1 MQTFSIRDL
10 REHTG
15 DLVRNAEA
23 GHLAVV
29 AKHGQPVFVAV
40 PFDEALLTHG
50 VRPALA
56 AKLFQEGVVSLG
68 KAARMAG
75 LPVEDFIERLGA
87 LGIPATDYPPEEL
100 DDELNVLA
108 A

>member
-15 DLVRNAEA
+15 ELVRNAEA
-23 GHLAVV
+23 GRLAVV

-40 PFDEALLTHG
+40 PFDAELLTHG
-50 VRPALA
+50 VRSALA
-56 AKLFQEGVVSLG
+56 IGLFQDGVLSLG

-75 LPVEDFIERLGA
+75 LPAEDFIARLGA
-87 LGIPATDYPPEEL
+87 LGIPAVNYPPAEL
-100 DDELNVLA
+100 DDELSALSD
-108 A
+108 

>member
-1 MQTFSIRDL
+1 
-10 REHTG
+10 
-15 DLVRNAEA
+15 
-23 GHLAVV
+23 
-29 AKHGQPVFVAV
+29 
-40 PFDEALLTHG
+40 
-50 VRPALA
+50 
-56 AKLFQEGVVSLG
+56 
-68 KAARMAG
+68 MAG